1 MREAAFV
8 KQNKEKWIAI
18 EKAITLGNK
27 TNPDDLA
34 DGYIQLTNDL
44 SYAQTYYDGSKTLLY
59 LNSLA
64 SQAHQKIYK
73 NKKESGNRVVDFW
86 AYEFPLF
93 FSAHQ
98 RTLLIA
104 FLIFAIATAIGSIS
118 ARNDSTFIRLI
129 LGDAY
134 VNETLNNIAKG
145 DPAAIYKSGSE
156 IGSFLGIT
164 INNIRVAFLAFAF
177 GVITSVGTAYILFS
191 NGVMLGAFITFFY
204 TKGVFFEA
212 NKQIWLHGTIEI
224 SVIIVAGCAG
234 LIMGNSILFPKT
246 FSRRISFMKGA
257 KDGLKVVVSTI
268 PFFIVAGF
276 IEGFITRYTDMPNWL
291 AFLII
296 GTSLVLIAFYY
307 GFYPRMVNRLT
318 NNKLN
323 TENRTNLT
331 AYGTLMKSPLS
342 SKQTT

>member
-8 KQNKEKWIAI
+8 KQNKEKWIAF
-18 EKAITLGNK
+18 EKAMQQGST
-27 TNPDDLA
+27 THPDELA
-34 DGYIQLTNDL
+34 DGYIHLTNDL
-44 SYAQTYYDGSKTLLY
+44 AYAQTYYAESKTLLY

-73 NKKESGNRVVDFW
+73 NKKESRNRIVDFW
-86 AYEFPLF
+86 GYEFPIFFKQYHKTLF
-93 FSAHQ
+93 
-98 RTLLIA
+98 IA
-104 FLIFAIATAIGSIS
+104 FAIFGVATLIGSLS
-118 ARNDSTFIRLI
+118 ALNDASFVRLI

-134 VNETLNNIAKG
+134 VNLTLNNIAEG
-145 DPAAIYKSGSE
+145 NPTAIYKSGSE
-156 IGSFLGIT
+156 IGTFLGIT

-212 NKQIWLHGTIEI
+212 NRQIWLHGTIEI

-246 FSRRISFMKGA
+246 YSRRVSFMRGA

-268 PFFIVAGF
+268 PFFIIAGF
-276 IEGFITRYTDMPNWL
+276 IEGFITRYSDMPNWL
-291 AFLII
+291 AFIIIGGSLSLII
-296 GTSLVLIAFYY
+296 FYY
-307 GFYPRMVNRLT
+307 IVYPQILNRLDGKKILRAQ
-318 NNKLN
+318 N
-323 TENRTNLT
+323 
-331 AYGTLMKSPLS
+331 
-342 SKQTT
+342 Q

>member
-8 KQNKEKWIAI
+8 KQNKEKWIAF
-18 EKAITLGNK
+18 EKAINLNSN
-27 TNPDDLA
+27 TNPDELA

-44 SYAQTYYDGSKTLLY
+44 AYAQTYYEESKTLLY
-59 LNSLA
+59 LNALA

-73 NKKESGNRVVDFW
+73 NKKESGNRIFDFW
-86 AYEFPLF
+86 LAEFPLF
-93 FSAHQ
+93 FKQ
-98 RTLLIA
+98 YQKTLGVA
-104 FLIFAIATAIGSIS
+104 FLIFAVATAIGSLS
-118 ARNDSTFIRLI
+118 AINDSTFLRLI

-145 DPAAIYKSGSE
+145 DPAAIYKGGSE
-156 IGSFLGIT
+156 IGTFLGIT

-177 GVITSVGTAYILFS
+177 GVITSIGTAYILFS

-246 FSRRISFMKGA
+246 YSRRVSFMKGA

-268 PFFIVAGF
+268 PFFIIAAF
-276 IEGFITRYTDMPNWL
+276 IEGFITRYTAMPNWL
-291 AFLII
+291 AFLVI
-296 GTSLVLIAFYY
+296 GTSLLLILFYY
-307 GFYPRMVNRLT
+307 GLYPILL
-318 NNKLN
+318 NKKDDIKIHPP
-323 TENRTNLT
+323 T
-331 AYGTLMKSPLS
+331 S
-342 SKQTT
+342 

>member
-8 KQNKEKWIAI
+8 KQNKEKWIAF
-18 EKAITLGNK
+18 EKAINLSSNTD
-27 TNPDDLA
+27 PDELA

-44 SYAQTYYDGSKTLLY
+44 AYAQTYYEESKTLLY
-59 LNSLA
+59 LNALA

-73 NKKESGNRVVDFW
+73 NKKESGNRILDFW
-86 AYEFPLF
+86 VTEFPMF
-93 FSAHQ
+93 FKQ
-98 RTLLIA
+98 YQKTLGVA
-104 FLIFAIATAIGSIS
+104 FLIFLIASAIGCIS
-118 ARNDSTFIRLI
+118 ALNDATFLRLI

-134 VNETLNNIAKG
+134 VNETLNNIANG
-145 DPAAIYKSGSE
+145 DPAAIYKGGSE
-156 IGSFLGIT
+156 IGTFLGIT

-177 GVITSVGTAYILFS
+177 GVITSIGTAYILFS

-246 FSRRISFMKGA
+246 YSRRVSFMKGA

-276 IEGFITRYTDMPNWL
+276 IEGFITRYTEMPNWL

-296 GTSLVLIAFYY
+296 GASLLLILFYY
-307 GFYPRMVNRLT
+307 GLYPILL
-318 NNKLN
+318 NKIHGRQLHSASR
-323 TENRTNLT
+323 E
-331 AYGTLMKSPLS
+331 S
-342 SKQTT
+342 

>member
-8 KQNKEKWIAI
+8 KQNKEKWIAF
-18 EKAITLGNK
+18 EKAILLGSR
-27 TNPDDLA
+27 THPDALA
-34 DGYIQLTNDL
+34 EGYIQLTNDL
-44 SYAQTYYDGSKTLLY
+44 AYAQTYYEGSKTLLY

-73 NKKESGNRVVDFW
+73 NKKETGNRILDFW

-93 FSAHQ
+93 FKSYQ
-98 RTLLIA
+98 KTLLVA
-104 FLIFAIATAIGSIS
+104 LLIFILAAVIGSIS
-118 ARNDSTFIRLI
+118 ALHDATFVRLI

-145 DPAAIYKSGSE
+145 DPAAIYKGGSE

-164 INNIRVAFLAFAF
+164 INNMRVAFLAFAF
-177 GVITSVGTAYILFS
+177 GVITSIGTGYILFS

-204 TKGVFFEA
+204 TQGVFFEA

-246 FSRRISFMKGA
+246 FSRRVSFMKGA

-276 IEGFITRYTDMPNWL
+276 IEGFITRYTQMPAWL

-296 GTSLVLIAFYY
+296 GSSFVLVVFYY
-307 GFYPRMVNRLT
+307 GIYPRI
-318 NNKLN
+318 LN
-323 TENRTNLT
+323 TL
-331 AYGTLMKSPLS
+331 YDGQIHSPS
-342 SKQTT
+342 HQS

>member
-8 KQNKEKWIAI
+8 KQNKEKWIAF
-18 EKAITLGNK
+18 ENAINLGA
-27 TNPDDLA
+27 TSNPDELA
-34 DGYIQLTNDL
+34 NGYIQLTNDL
-44 SYAQTYYDGSKTLLY
+44 AYAQTYYAESKTLLY
-59 LNSLA
+59 LNGLA

-73 NKKESGNRVVDFW
+73 NKKESKNRILSFW
-86 AYEFPLF
+86 VTEFPLF
-93 FSAHQ
+93 FKKYHS
-98 RTLLIA
+98 TLGIA
-104 FLIFAIATAIGSIS
+104 FLIFVIASAIGSLS
-118 ARNDSTFIRLI
+118 ALNDATFVRLI

-134 VNETLNNIAKG
+134 VNETLNNIANG
-145 DPAAIYKSGSE
+145 DPAAIYKGGSE

-177 GVITSVGTAYILFS
+177 GVITSIGTGYILFS

-224 SVIIVAGCAG
+224 SVIIIAGCAG

-246 FSRRISFMKGA
+246 YSRRVSFMKGA

-268 PFFIVAGF
+268 PFFIIAGF
-276 IEGFITRYTDMPNWL
+276 IEGFITRYTGMPNWL

-296 GTSLVLIAFYY
+296 GASLFLIIFYY
-307 GFYPRMVNRLT
+307 IAYPIIL
-318 NNKLN
+318 NNQNERQLH
-323 TENRTNLT
+323 TVT
-331 AYGTLMKSPLS
+331 
-342 SKQTT
+342 SKP